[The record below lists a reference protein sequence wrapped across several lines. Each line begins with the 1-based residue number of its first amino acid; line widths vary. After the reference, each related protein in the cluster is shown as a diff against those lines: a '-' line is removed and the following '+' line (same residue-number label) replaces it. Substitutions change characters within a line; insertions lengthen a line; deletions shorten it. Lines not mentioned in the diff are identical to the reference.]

1 MQQLRVD
8 AVATLVRDCAAQGQR
23 PVLLDVREPWEI
35 ATARIELDGAASV
48 TVPMQQIPARLAEID
63 RNQPILALCHHGMRS
78 QQVALFLDRQG
89 YPTVYNI
96 TGGIDAW
103 SHQIDPS
110 VPVY

>member
-1 MQQLRVD
+1 MQPLRVD
-8 AVATLVRDCAAQGQR
+8 AVAALVRDCAAQGQH

-35 ATARIELDGAASV
+35 ATARIVLDGAVSV
-48 TVPMQQIPARLAEID
+48 TIPMQQIPARLAEID
-63 RNQPILALCHHGMRS
+63 RSQPILALCHHGMRS

-89 YPTVYNI
+89 YPSVYNI

-103 SHQIDPS
+103 SRQIDPS

>member
-1 MQQLRVD
+1 MQQLRVE
-8 AVATLVRDCAAQGQR
+8 AVAALVQACQAQGQC

-35 ATARIELDGAASV
+35 ATARIVLDGAASV

-78 QQVALFLDRQG
+78 QQVALLLDRHG
-89 YPTVYNI
+89 YPLVYNI
-96 TGGIDAW
+96 AGGIDAW
-103 SHQIDPS
+103 SRQIDPS

>member
-8 AVATLVRDCAAQGQR
+8 AVAALLRDSASQGLR

-35 ATARIELDGAASV
+35 TTARIVLDGAASV
-48 TVPMQQIPARLAEID
+48 TIPMQQIPARLAEID
-63 RNQPILALCHHGMRS
+63 RDQPILALCHHGMRS
-78 QQVALFLDRQG
+78 QQVALFLDRQK
-89 YPTVYNI
+89 YPMVYNI

-103 SHQIDPS
+103 SRQVDPS